1 MNLAIIFTKYMQV
14 LLLLFHMHM
23 KKNDNDFLFYLR
35 YLLFTIIQESL
46 ELDENQENL
55 RGFLDRVSILPEI
68 ITRIRRFSLKYKE
81 HTDSVVLLHDVDRI
95 SRNPRKLI
103 EGIRNVKVLELW
115 SSSTFQ
121 VISFLY
127 YLRK

>member
-1 MNLAIIFTKYMQV
+1 MQV

-103 EGIRNVKVLELW
+103 EGIRNVKVLEL
-115 SSSTFQ
+115 
-121 VISFLY
+121 
-127 YLRK
+127 